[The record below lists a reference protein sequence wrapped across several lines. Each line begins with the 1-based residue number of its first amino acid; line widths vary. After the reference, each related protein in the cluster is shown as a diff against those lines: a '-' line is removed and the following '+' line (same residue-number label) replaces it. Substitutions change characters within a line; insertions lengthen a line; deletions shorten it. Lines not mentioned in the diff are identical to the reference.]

1 MTPLSSSLSLS
12 LLFLSLCLIHS
23 VADAQ
28 MIGLWAGDQRME
40 RRQNN
45 RPDTSA
51 FNIVNGRVFTPGIG
65 IILAVRPHH
74 HLYHIHVS

>member
-1 MTPLSSSLSLS
+1 M
-12 LLFLSLCLIHS
+12 HS

-28 MIGLWAGDQRME
+28 MIGSWAGDQRLE
-40 RRQNN
+40 GRQNN

-65 IILAVRPHH
+65 IILAVRPYH
-74 HLYHIHVS
+74 HLGPIQVN